1 MLYAVIM
8 AGGSGTRFWPLS
20 RSSTPKHLLTIVS
33 ERPLIADCVDR
44 FKGALPPE
52 NILVVTTVEQAP
64 AIRSLLAEL
73 PPDNI
78 VAEPVG
84 RDTAACIGYAAC
96 IVRRRD
102 PDAVMAVLPSDH
114 VITPTEG
121 FLEGLAAAEEL
132 VGKIGGLVTF
142 GIRPSWPNTGMGYIQ
157 RGPQTDTIRGFKVF
171 RLMRFREK
179 PSLDL
184 AQQFIDSGEFY
195 WNSGIFVW
203 RAATILEEIE
213 KYMPEHHRLL
223 SQIVAASGTSG
234 EQKTVEAVYP
244 KFPRISIDFGVMEM
258 AKTVHVIE
266 ADYDWD
272 DVGSWTAVPKH
283 HPLDL
288 HGNTVLADFEG
299 VNTSDCIIVGEPG
312 HLITAVGV
320 GKLIVVHTPDA
331 TLVCHRDHAG
341 DVKKL
346 VETLQKKGRT
356 DVL

>member
-33 ERPLIADCVDR
+33 ERPLIAECVDR
-44 FKGALPPE
+44 FKGYVPPE
-52 NILVVTTVEQAP
+52 NILVVTTAEQAA
-64 AIRSLLAEL
+64 AIRSTLSEI
-73 PPDNI
+73 PPDNVI
-78 VAEPVG
+78 AEPVG

-96 IVRRRD
+96 LVRHRD
-102 PDAVMAVLPSDH
+102 PQAVMAVLPSDH
-114 VITPTEG
+114 VITPTER
-121 FLEGLAAAEEL
+121 FMESILAGEEL
-132 VGKIGGLVTF
+132 AGKVGGLVTF
-142 GIRPSWPNTGMGYIQ
+142 GIRPSWPHTGMGYLQ
-157 RGPQTDTIRGFKVF
+157 RGPQVDTINNFKVF

-179 PSLDL
+179 PSVDL

-203 RAATILEEIE
+203 KAATILEEIE

-223 SQIVAASGTSG
+223 SQIGPVVGTPEQEEVVA
-234 EQKTVEAVYP
+234 AVYP

-258 AKTVHVIE
+258 ARTVHVIE
-266 ADYDWD
+266 SDYEWD
-272 DVGSWTAVPKH
+272 DVGSWTAIPKH
-283 HPLDL
+283 HPMDL

-299 VNTSDCIIVGEPG
+299 VNTTDCIIVGEPG
-312 HLITAVGV
+312 HLITGV
-320 GKLIVVHTPDA
+320 GIHKLIIVHTPDA
-331 TLVCHRDHAG
+331 TLVAFRDASG

-346 VETLQKKGRT
+346 VEQLQKKGRT